1 MAIQT
6 SVAAEPMSYPMTE
19 EDRDMQ
25 SRARAL
31 SDELLPHEVEAEMNE
46 GRLAPEVER
55 RHEERAREL
64 GFGAINMPKELGGG
78 GFTTFQQ
85 VLVQEQIGRPT
96 NALGWVVHTPAGWL
110 PKVASKHQRDSWVIP
125 TIRGERGGCRRPT
138 SSGPRAT
145 GCSSPTSGSGTN
157 G

>member
-19 EDRDMQ
+19 EDRDIQ

-31 SDELLPHEVEAEMNE
+31 AGELIPHEVEAEMNE

-55 RHEERAREL
+55 RHEERARGL

-78 GFTTFQQ
+78 RFPGVQP
-85 VLVQEQIGRPT
+85 VRGQEQSGRAAQ
-96 NALGWVVHTPAGWL
+96 AL
-110 PKVASKHQRDSWVIP
+110 
-125 TIRGERGGCRRPT
+125 
-138 SSGPRAT
+138 
-145 GCSSPTSGSGTN
+145 
-157 G
+157 

>member
-19 EDRDMQ
+19 EDRDIQ

-31 SDELLPHEVEAEMNE
+31 ADELIPHEVEAEMNE

-64 GFGAINMPKELGGG
+64 GVGAINMPKELGGG
-78 GFTTFQQ
+78 GVTAFQQ
-85 VLVQEQIGRPT
+85 GLVPGQMRGAP
-96 NALGWVVHTPAGWL
+96 NAPGWGV
-110 PKVASKHQRDSWVIP
+110 S
-125 TIRGERGGCRRPT
+125 T
-138 SSGPRAT
+138 SAA
-145 GCSSPTSGSGTN
+145 
-157 G
+157 